1 MRAITISEEE
11 GIKAVIGKPKGKG
24 TTEVQSYLFDK
35 SKGWTLDKAKTRFEQ
50 RKDGEKVKLHEH
62 VSALLPFTVL
72 EKIVDKSLRHLKL
85 HLQSQACPVSLV
97 SLPPCLSAG
106 S

>member
-1 MRAITISEEE
+1 MCAITISEEE
-11 GIKAVIGKPKGKG
+11 GIKAVIGKPKGKD
-24 TTEVQSYLFDK
+24 TTEVQSCLFDK
-35 SKGWTLDKAKTRFEQ
+35 SKDWTLDKAKTWFEQ
-50 RKDGEKVKLHEH
+50 RKDEEKVKLHEH

-72 EKIVDKSLRHLKL
+72 EIVDKPLQHLKL
-85 HLQSQACPVSLV
+85 HLQSQACPASLV

>member
-11 GIKAVIGKPKGKG
+11 GIKVVVGKPKGKD
-24 TTEVQSYLFDK
+24 TTEVQSCLFDK
-35 SKGWTLDKAKTRFEQ
+35 SKGWTLDKAETWFEQ
-50 RKDGEKVKLHEH
+50 RKDEEKVKLHEH
-62 VSALLPFTVL
+62 VWALLPFTVL
-72 EKIVDKSLRHLKL
+72 EKIVDKSLQSLKL

>member
-1 MRAITISEEE
+1 MRAITVSEEE

-62 VSALLPFTVL
+62 VSALLPFPVL

-97 SLPPCLSAG
+97 SLSSCLSAG

>member
-11 GIKAVIGKPKGKG
+11 GIKAVIGKPKGKD

-35 SKGWTLDKAKTRFEQ
+35 SKGWTLDKARTRFEQ
-50 RKDGEKVKLHEH
+50 RKDEEKVKLHEH

-72 EKIVDKSLRHLKL
+72 EKIVDKPLQSLKL

>member
-1 MRAITISEEE
+1 MISEEE

-50 RKDGEKVKLHEH
+50 RKDEEKVKLHEH

-72 EKIVDKSLRHLKL
+72 EKIVDKPLRHLKL

-97 SLPPCLSAG
+97 SLPPCLPAG